1 MAQMDEC
8 KKLSLGLNFE
18 GIKDFFMDKFFF
30 FMKMVLRK
38 LIRIVDKN
46 YTLKF

>member
-30 FMKMVLRK
+30 YENGFEK
-38 LIRIVDKN
+38 ITQN
-46 YTLKF
+46 C

>member
-30 FMKMVLRK
+30 FYENGFEK
-38 LIRIVDKN
+38 IN
-46 YTLKF
+46 QNCW